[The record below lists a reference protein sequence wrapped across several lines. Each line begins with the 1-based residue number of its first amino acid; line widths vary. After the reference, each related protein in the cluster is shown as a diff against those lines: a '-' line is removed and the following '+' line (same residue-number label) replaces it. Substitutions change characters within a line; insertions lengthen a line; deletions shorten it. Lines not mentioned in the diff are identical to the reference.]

1 MRAKIILILLL
12 IVTGLAIFYL
22 YPVKRVNLE
31 TLYPDSV
38 FTQLN
43 QVRQEPVQQIT
54 ASGPTWTYL
63 VTGRG
68 DTTLLFLHG
77 MGGSYDI
84 WFQQIS
90 HFKNRYRIISV
101 EYPPVHSLKDL
112 GSGIVGILDKEAVQR
127 AVVIGS
133 SLGGYLAQYLTANY
147 PDRVLM
153 VSLGNTFPPNTEI
166 KEKNAGLIRLLRIL
180 PEWLVIGQMRNRYE
194 EEILPA
200 SGNSPTATA
209 FLLTLLGTK
218 VNKQNL
224 LARYHCVVDYFDTP
238 VPDSIPVQ
246 IIESD
251 NDPLVSSSLREA
263 LKARYPTARVVTL
276 NAQGHFPYLSHARQY
291 NAILEKFIT
300 QTND

>member
-12 IVTGLAIFYL
+12 ILTGLAIFYF
-22 YPVKRVNLE
+22 YPVKQVNLDS
-31 TLYPDSV
+31 LYPDSV

-43 QVRQEPVQQIT
+43 QVRREPVQQIT
-54 ASGPTWTYL
+54 VSGQTWTYL
-63 VTGRG
+63 VTGAG

-101 EYPPVHSLKDL
+101 EYPPVHSLKEL
-112 GSGIVGILDKEAVQR
+112 SNGIVGILDKEAVQR

-133 SLGGYLAQYLTANY
+133 SLGGYLAQYLAANY
-147 PDRVLM
+147 PDRMLR

-166 KEKNAGLIRLLRIL
+166 KEKNAGLTRLLGIL
-180 PEWLVIGQMRNRYE
+180 PEWLVISQMRNRYKE
-194 EEILPA
+194 EVLPA

-209 FLLTLLGTK
+209 FLLTLLGNK

-238 VPDSIPVQ
+238 VPDSIPLQ

-251 NDPLVSSSLREA
+251 NDPLVSASLREA
-263 LKARYPTARVVTL
+263 LKARYPNARMVTL
-276 NAQGHFPYLSHARQY
+276 NEQGHFPYLSHPSQY

-300 QTND
+300 KTNF